1 MRILAAIPHYYS
13 ARGSNSPDRS
23 WHGSV
28 GQGADSRV
36 AALSSCVAALHRHYG
51 PAQHIIDH
59 ARRIAIP
66 ANQRTTGRIDVVVCT
81 TGEDHLLGR
90 LALPPGS
97 ITRHPTR
104 GILTRAASS

>member
-13 ARGSNSPDRS
+13 ARGSNSPDGT

-36 AALSSCVAALHRHYG
+36 AALSSCVAALHRLYG
-51 PAQHIIDH
+51 AAKHIIDH

-81 TGEDHLLGR
+81 TGEDHLLGQ
-90 LALPPGS
+90 LSLPAGS
-97 ITRHPTR
+97 FTRHPTR
-104 GILTRAASS
+104 CP